1 MSTHRVL
8 QCELF
13 QAQRQSAGSLATT
26 SSGFGPVMCT
36 ARKRFRGRVCCV
48 TSSSVKKWVVAG
60 VAAAVVMGGVQD
72 QPAMAA
78 FGWFGQ
84 PQVEKDP
91 VEPFTLYGSIL

>member
-1 MSTHRVL
+1 M
-8 QCELF
+8 
-13 QAQRQSAGSLATT
+13 ATT
-26 SSGFGPVMCT
+26 SSGFGLV
-36 ARKRFRGRVCCV
+36 KRCNGRVCCSTDV
-48 TSSSVKKWVVAG
+48 TSSSLKKWVVAG